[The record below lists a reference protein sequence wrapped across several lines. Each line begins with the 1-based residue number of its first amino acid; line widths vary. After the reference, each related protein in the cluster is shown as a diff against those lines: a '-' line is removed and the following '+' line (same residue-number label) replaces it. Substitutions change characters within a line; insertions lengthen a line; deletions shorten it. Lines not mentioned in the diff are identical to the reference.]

1 MCVCHAAPLRLMHY
15 LSFSFSR
22 NAAKTLEQDSGIAL
36 ESDTVTRFRAAIL
49 AGDWSLAESLLTMLP
64 GSDDPATMNILQAQF
79 LIRQQKF
86 LELLEAQKTMKALHV
101 LRNELTPLGQSI
113 DRLHHLSRYVR
124 GRD

>member
-1 MCVCHAAPLRLMHY
+1 MISDISKSSCT
-15 LSFSFSR
+15 FSYFVLTLIFR

-36 ESDTVTRFRAAIL
+36 ESETVTRFRAAIL

-64 GSDDPATMNILQAQF
+64 GNDDPESTDLLQAQF

-113 DRLHHLSRYVR
+113 DRLHQLSR
-124 GRD
+124 

>member
-1 MCVCHAAPLRLMHY
+1 MHTHT
-15 LSFSFSR
+15 FSR

-64 GSDDPATMNILQAQF
+64 GSDDPATFNIGQALF

-124 GRD
+124 GLGFRQ